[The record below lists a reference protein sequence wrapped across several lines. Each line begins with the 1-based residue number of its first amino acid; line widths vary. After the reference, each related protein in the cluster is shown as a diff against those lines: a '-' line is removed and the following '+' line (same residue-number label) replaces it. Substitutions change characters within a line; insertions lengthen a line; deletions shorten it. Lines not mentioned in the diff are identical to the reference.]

1 VRCGRA
7 GRARGRPL
15 HQQQPRLSWPAR
27 LPFARAQV
35 FAYLESVFPQWAANG
50 FRLVHMSSGGQV
62 QAPTPAEAAHA
73 LRGVAVASKRAAM
86 SQVRAP
92 PAFGALPLA

>member
-1 VRCGRA
+1 
-7 GRARGRPL
+7 
-15 HQQQPRLSWPAR
+15 
-27 LPFARAQV
+27 
-35 FAYLESVFPQWAANG
+35 VFPQWAANG

-86 SQVRAP
+86 PQVRAR
-92 PAFGALPLA
+92 ACLWC